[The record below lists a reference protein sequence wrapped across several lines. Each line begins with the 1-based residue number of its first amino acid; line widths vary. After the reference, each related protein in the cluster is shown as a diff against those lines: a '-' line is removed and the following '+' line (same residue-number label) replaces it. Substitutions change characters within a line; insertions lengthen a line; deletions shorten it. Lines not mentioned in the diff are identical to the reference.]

1 MHVLVHMLAF
11 QAGLIREV
19 SIPGE
24 ALDTIGTS
32 KRAVLDLAFMYGQND
47 MQPVA
52 DRCSVS
58 VGDVIEHESEY
69 HVVMPSGFLTITEEA
84 FETYRYL
91 DDVERKRYVWEND
104 RG

>member
-11 QAGLIREV
+11 MQGQIREV
-19 SIPGE
+19 RIPGE

-32 KRAVLDLAFMYGQND
+32 THAILDLTFMYGQND

-69 HVVMPSGFLTITEEA
+69 HVVMPTGFLTITEEA
-84 FETYRYL
+84 FETYKSL
-91 DDVERKRYVWEND
+91 GDVERRRYIWEK
-104 RG
+104 